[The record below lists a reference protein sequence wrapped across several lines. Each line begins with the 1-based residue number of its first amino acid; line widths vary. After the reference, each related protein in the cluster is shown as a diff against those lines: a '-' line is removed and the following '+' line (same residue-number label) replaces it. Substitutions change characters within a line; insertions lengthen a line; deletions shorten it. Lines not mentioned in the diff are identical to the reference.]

1 MQKMEV
7 FFMSLFKIASP
18 KQKQDEK
25 LLEENKQLKAML
37 EEMKKAKEEAEIRLE
52 LVMEAIKGGFW
63 EMTIVDGDYSHPD
76 STIAF
81 SDGLRKSLGYRDES
95 EFPNVS
101 ESIAAAVHP
110 EESDWVW
117 GTFEKHLADPTGKT
131 PYDMDHRL
139 RAKNGEYRWFHASG
153 VTHRDENGKPLRII
167 GLLLD
172 IHDEKVKTMELENLV
187 ERNKL
192 IDQVLAEAPWD
203 MTFKDG
209 DTNNG
214 DIWFSTQFRKV
225 LGYENEQDFPNTFET
240 FVNCLHP
247 DDKERVLNQL
257 QASLNDYSGKTS
269 FDMEYRLRLKNG
281 EYRWFHAGGGALR
294 DENGVPLR
302 LAGTI
307 RDITFEKNKEIA
319 IETMNESVRQLS
331 HSINEMVKGIES
343 VTIQAQETA
352 VKQEQSMKVAN
363 EMKASTDE
371 TKNISNFIREIAE
384 QTNLLGLNA
393 SIEAA
398 RAGEHGRGFGIVA
411 DEVRKLA
418 VNSAEA
424 TKNIEN
430 SLNKLNEL
438 IDLILSHIENMTDLT
453 QSQAA
458 LTEQLN
464 ASMEEVNS
472 MSESLVNIVKNI

>member
-1 MQKMEV
+1 MN
-7 FFMSLFKIASP
+7 LFKIASP
-18 KQKQDEK
+18 KSKHDEQ
-25 LLEENKQLKAML
+25 LLEENKKLKEML
-37 EEMKKAKEEAEIRLE
+37 EEMKKAKEEAEIRLN
-52 LVMEAIKGGFW
+52 LVLKAIKGGFW
-63 EMTIVDGDYSHPD
+63 EMTIVDGDYKHPE
-76 STIAF
+76 SKIVF

-101 ESIAAAVHP
+101 QSIASAVHP
-110 EESDWVW
+110 DESHWVW

-139 RAKNGEYRWFHASG
+139 QTKDGEYRWFHASG
-153 VTHRDENGKPLRII
+153 VTHRDENGKPVKII

-172 IHDEKVKTMELENLV
+172 IHDDKLKTMELENLL
-187 ERNKL
+187 ERYDL
-192 IDQVLAEAPWD
+192 INQVLIEAPWD
-203 MTFKDG
+203 MRIHNG
-209 DTNNG
+209 DTDNAEL
-214 DIWFSTQFRKV
+214 WFSPQFRKV
-225 LGYENEQDFPNTFET
+225 LGYASEKDFPNSFES
-240 FVNCLHP
+240 FANSLHP
-247 DDKERVLNQL
+247 EDKERVLEQL
-257 QASLNDYSGKTS
+257 SESLNDYSGKTP
-269 FDMEYRLRLKNG
+269 FNMEYRLRKKDG
-281 EYRWFHAGGGALR
+281 EYRWFQAEGGALR
-294 DENGVPLR
+294 DENGAQLR

-319 IETMNESVRQLS
+319 IEKMNESINQLND
-331 HSINEMVKGIES
+331 SINEMVNAIES
-343 VTIQAQETA
+343 VTKQAQETA
-352 VKQEQSMKVAN
+352 MRQEQSMKVAN

-424 TKNIEN
+424 TKNIEEG
-430 SLNKLNEL
+430 LNKMNDL
-438 IDLILSHIENMTDLT
+438 IEQILSHIENMTDLT

-458 LTEQLN
+458 LTQQLN
-464 ASMEEVNS
+464 ASMEEVNN
-472 MSESLVNIVKNI
+472 MSQSLVDIVKSI